1 MISEHCFETYCT
13 GCGLC
18 HSVIGTKMKQDDKGF
33 LAPTAI
39 RDVDIEFMKR
49 TCMVSGAFWKNTSE
63 FKVWGDCLRDP
74 FYAYSNDPDLRR
86 RASSGG
92 VVSQIAIYLLENHLV
107 DGVIET
113 KVSEESQIETE
124 ATVTM
129 SSNDIINCSGSR
141 YTISSPLIRIMDQI
155 ETGKKYVFIGKPCD
169 VMALRNLKKHDQQI
183 NSSIPYLISFMCAGI
198 PSKQAE
204 HRLLSALNSNVDDC
218 KELTYRGNGWPGFTV
233 ATSNNGE
240 RKQMTYAESWGKIL
254 GRDVAT
260 VCRFCYDGI
269 GTAADI
275 SCGDGW
281 YIKDG
286 KPDFEEH
293 EGRNIVFIRTE
304 VGNELFNKMIG
315 SNVIS
320 CEKASD
326 PYEELKIIQNY
337 QYTRRTTMREKLF
350 ALKLYGRPIPAYSRS
365 MMRQLGKKAT
375 VNSRARILMGTLK
388 RLHENKI

>member
-1 MISEHCFETYCT
+1 MTSEQCFEKYCT

-18 HSVIGTKMKQDDKGF
+18 HSVIGTKMKQDEKGF
-33 LAPTAI
+33 LSPTAI

-49 TCMVSGAFWKNTSE
+49 TCMASGAFWKYTSDL
-63 FKVWGDCLRDP
+63 KVWGNCLRDP
-74 FYAYSNDPDLRR
+74 FYAYSNDQNLRK

-107 DGVIET
+107 DVIIET
-113 KVSEESQIETE
+113 KFSEKSQIETE
-124 ATVTM
+124 TTITTNK
-129 SSNDIINCSGSR
+129 NDIINCSGSR
-141 YTISSPLIRIMDQI
+141 YTISSPLINIMNQL
-155 ETGKKYVFIGKPCD
+155 ETGKKYAFIGKPCD
-169 VMALRNLKKHDQQI
+169 VMALRNLKKHDQRI
-183 NSSIPYLISFMCAGI
+183 DSSIPYLISFMCAGI

-204 HRLLSALNSNVDDC
+204 NRLLSALSSNV
-218 KELTYRGNGWPGFTV
+218 V
-233 ATSNNGE
+233 TSNNGE

-260 VCRFCYDGI
+260 VCRLCYDGI

-275 SCGDGW
+275 ACGDGW

-286 KPDFEEH
+286 NPDFEEH
-293 EGRNIVFIRTE
+293 DGRNIVFIRTD
-304 VGNELFNKMIG
+304 VGKELFNKMIE

-320 CEKASD
+320 CETTSD

-350 ALKLYGRPIPAYSRS
+350 ALKLCRRPIPAYALS

-375 VNSRARILMGTLK
+375 VKSRTRIFLGTLQRLYEK
-388 RLHENKI
+388 RI